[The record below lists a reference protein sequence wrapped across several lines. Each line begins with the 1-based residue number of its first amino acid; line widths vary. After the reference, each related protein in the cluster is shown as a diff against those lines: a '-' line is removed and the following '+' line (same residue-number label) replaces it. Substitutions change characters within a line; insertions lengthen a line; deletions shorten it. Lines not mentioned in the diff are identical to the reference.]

1 MRLKSQGR
9 YLLIGLF
16 TALVITLAFI
26 GQSQRFFE
34 LAWFYLNQTFT
45 GGPEH
50 SLGLADYRAVIQ
62 GKPIEGLADVSAL
75 TFDPQRQT
83 LFTVTNKHS
92 ELVELSLDGTI
103 LRRIALVGFGDP
115 EGVEYIRPGTF
126 VISDERHQRLMSVQI
141 DDHTTSL
148 DGAKAGQ
155 MVLDLGG
162 RRNRGFEGLAF
173 DRARNRLYVANEQS
187 PMSIYEISG
196 FPATGDAPPEIHI
209 VQNPGRDAD
218 LFMTDLSS
226 LDFDQRNNHLL
237 ALSDQSR
244 LLVELGTDHK
254 PVGTLV
260 LRSGFHGLSQTV
272 PQAEGVALD
281 DDGTVYLVSEP
292 NLFYVFRKAA
302 GVVQG
307 TEGRTGS

>member
-1 MRLKSQGR
+1 MRFKLQGR
-9 YLLIGLF
+9 YLFIGLCA
-16 TALVITLAFI
+16 ALVVSLAFI
-26 GQSQRFFE
+26 GHSQRFFE
-34 LAWFYLNQTFT
+34 LAWFHLHQTLS

-50 SLGLADYRAVIQ
+50 SLGLSDYRAVIQ

-92 ELVELSLDGTI
+92 ELVELSLEGTI
-103 LRRIALVGFGDP
+103 LRRIALIGFGDP

-141 DDHTTSL
+141 DEHTTSL
-148 DGAKAGQ
+148 DAGAAGQ
-155 MVLDLGG
+155 MVLNLGG

-187 PMSIYEISG
+187 PMTIYEISG
-196 FPATGDAPPEIHI
+196 FPGTGDAPPEIHI

-226 LDFDQRNNHLL
+226 LDFDQHNNHLL

-244 LLVELGTDHK
+244 LLVELGADHK

-260 LRSGFHGLSQTV
+260 LRNGFHGLSQTV

-281 DDGTVYLVSEP
+281 DEGTVYLVSEP
-292 NLFYVFRKAA
+292 NLFYVFRKA
-302 GVVQG
+302 GEV
-307 TEGRTGS
+307 GRGSRN